1 MKQGLKKP
9 SVFKKLNIP
18 GITYGLVLLFILFS
32 ILRPTKFLTAF
43 NMMLILRNSAVLLVA
58 SIGMTMVILSS
69 KNDMSIGAVVS
80 LSGVIA
86 ATCVS
91 RGMPIFLAVL
101 IAMAAGV
108 AVGFLNGVLIAY
120 FNFDFWITTF
130 GTMGVGAG
138 LALVVAGG
146 ATVQTGSDTFG
157 QFGNAKVGGV
167 YVMLW
172 FTVILIAVMMFVLRR
187 TKFGYAIYSIG
198 GSEQSARL
206 SGVNVLKNRIA
217 IYMCSGLFASVAG
230 LMLASMS
237 NSASPI
243 AGADYSFDAIAAVV
257 IGGTSFDGGKGGLGG
272 TVLGVLLL
280 RTLASGLNLLGVA
293 STWQKAIIG
302 LVIVSIIVA
311 QVAGENV
318 KKKNESRRLYADAE

>member
-1 MKQGLKKP
+1 MKNEYFFDDFAREKGKFAMNNLEILK
-9 SVFKKLNIP
+9 SCEA
-18 GITYGLVLLFILFS
+18 
-32 ILRPTKFLTAF
+32 FLEGHF
-43 NMMLILRNSAVLLVA
+43 L
-58 SIGMTMVILSS
+58 LSS
-69 KNDMSIGAVVS
+69 GRHSSAYCQMAFLQQYPDKLS
-80 LSGVIA
+80 LIH
-86 ATCVS
+86 
-91 RGMPIFLAVL
+91 I
-101 IAMAAGV
+101 
-108 AVGFLNGVLIAY
+108 
-120 FNFDFWITTF
+120 W
-130 GTMGVGAG
+130 
-138 LALVVAGG
+138 
-146 ATVQTGSDTFG
+146 
-157 QFGNAKVGGV
+157 
-167 YVMLW
+167 
-172 FTVILIAVMMFVLRR
+172 
-187 TKFGYAIYSIG
+187 
-198 GSEQSARL
+198 SEQSARL